1 MRIARKCYRFL
12 MMAFGAFCLGF
23 WIADLIKMLGSWGI
37 GRIVSLLI
45 CFFA

>member
-1 MRIARKCYRFL
+1 VRIARKCYRFL

-37 GRIVSLLI
+37 ERIVTVLI
-45 CFFA
+45 RFFA